1 MISLGLQKFYGAK
14 EKANPNKIHYQKK
27 TDFENQQ
34 GI

>member
-14 EKANPNKIHYQKK
+14 EKAIPSKIHFQKK
-27 TDFENQQ
+27 TDFEKQQ